1 MKMVMVMMIM
11 FLIMCLA
18 DVQRLRG
25 LAGSHHKA
33 QVHDQVSFI
42 PGHHH
47 YVYGDDDGGINHHM
61 YITIIIVFH
70 VTNDFVLDLRK
81 GTICIKGF
89 LRSFSDVSNIMQI
102 H

>member
-1 MKMVMVMMIM
+1 MTMVMVMMMI

-47 YVYGDDDGGINHHM
+47 YVYDDDIDGDDDNGDDGGGINHHM
-61 YITIIIVFH
+61 YITIIIVIH
-70 VTNDFVLDLRK
+70 VTIDFSEFFILYW
-81 GTICIKGF
+81 I
-89 LRSFSDVSNIMQI
+89 
-102 H
+102 

>member
-1 MKMVMVMMIM
+1 MCLTNDDDEADVMMMMMVMMMI

-47 YVYGDDDGGINHHM
+47 YVYGDDIDGDDDGGINHHM
-61 YITIIIVFH
+61 YITIIIVID
-70 VTNDFVLDLRK
+70 VTIDFS
-81 GTICIKGF
+81 GF
-89 LRSFSDVSNIMQI
+89 FILYWM
-102 H
+102 

>member
-1 MKMVMVMMIM
+1 MCLTNDDDEADVIMMMMVMMMI

-47 YVYGDDDGGINHHM
+47 YVYDDDVDDDCIDGGDDCGNINHM
-61 YITIIIVFH
+61 YITIIIVFL
-70 VTNDFVLDLRK
+70 VTNDLYW
-81 GTICIKGF
+81 I
-89 LRSFSDVSNIMQI
+89 
-102 H
+102 

>member
-1 MKMVMVMMIM
+1 MMTKMMIVMMMI

-47 YVYGDDDGGINHHM
+47 YVYDDYVEDDCINSVTFPSGKLFLDQFLGLFLLNSQEFSGI
-61 YITIIIVFH
+61 
-70 VTNDFVLDLRK
+70 K
-81 GTICIKGF
+81 
-89 LRSFSDVSNIMQI
+89 
-102 H
+102 

>member
-1 MKMVMVMMIM
+1 MCLTNDDDEADVMMMMMVMMMI

-47 YVYGDDDGGINHHM
+47 YVYDDDVDDDCIDGGDDRGNINHMH
-61 YITIIIVFH
+61 ITIIIVFL
-70 VTNDFVLDLRK
+70 VTNDLYW
-81 GTICIKGF
+81 I
-89 LRSFSDVSNIMQI
+89 
-102 H
+102 